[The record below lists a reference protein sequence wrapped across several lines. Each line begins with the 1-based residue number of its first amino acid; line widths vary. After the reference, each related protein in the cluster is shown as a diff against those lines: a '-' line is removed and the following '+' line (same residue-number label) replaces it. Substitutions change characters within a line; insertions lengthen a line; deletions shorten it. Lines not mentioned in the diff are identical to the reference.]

1 MARFPD
7 LPRPFPDEVLSRE
20 LLRGEGQVADSKHS
34 ERILRG
40 LNAVQRSQLAGLV
53 LDLNQA
59 LRDYTR
65 HGQNSKMVRTLA
77 AEAPGRTR
85 RLSQKVVHIRAE
97 LEDLQEYAARLHA
110 TLGLEYGRA
119 AKRCLD
125 VLEKLNRGPSVAEY
139 FESQK
144 AEYPAIEHPRQLG
157 IVQLYWFFRTECRC
171 SAGESEVRSAM
182 VANELLPLAG
192 RRSVNYVSQYQG
204 DESQGSSAVRLAVS
218 RYRPRTTY

>member
-1 MARFPD
+1 
-7 LPRPFPDEVLSRE
+7 
-20 LLRGEGQVADSKHS
+20 
-34 ERILRG
+34 LRG
-40 LNAVQRSQLAGLV
+40 LNALQRSQLAGLV

-59 LRDYTR
+59 LRDYAR
-65 HGQNSKMVRTLA
+65 HGRNSKMVRTLA
-77 AEAPGRTR
+77 AEAPRRAR
-85 RLSQKVVHIRAE
+85 RLSQKVVHIRGK

-125 VLEKLNRGPSVAEY
+125 ILEKLNRGPLVAEY

-144 AEYPAIEHPRQLG
+144 SGYPAIEHPRQLG
-157 IVQLYWFFRTECRC
+157 IVQLYWFFRSECGC

-182 VANELLPLAG
+182 IAG
-192 RRSVNYVSQYQG
+192 EFLGGKRTVTYIPQYQG

-218 RYRPRTTY
+218 RYRPRTAR